1 MMMDSLKGE
10 NSKARTSRTSMKT
23 NSGKEPGKEMAKRAI
38 NIRQVSMIKQR
49 KQHQCLGIAVIMG
62 SGIRVMTKPHRGGQ
76 T

>member
-38 NIRQVSMIKQR
+38 NI
-49 KQHQCLGIAVIMG
+49 
-62 SGIRVMTKPHRGGQ
+62 
-76 T
+76 